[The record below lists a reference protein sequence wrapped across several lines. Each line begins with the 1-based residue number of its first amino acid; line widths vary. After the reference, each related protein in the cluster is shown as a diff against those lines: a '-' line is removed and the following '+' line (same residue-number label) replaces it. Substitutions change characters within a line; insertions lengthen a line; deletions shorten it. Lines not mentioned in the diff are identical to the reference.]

1 MSCSKK
7 KKVRAF
13 RSLRES
19 PLAPYLYET
28 SPRYR
33 LGNMADPPSPT
44 LSESGS
50 AAGRPGEK
58 RARKPTPT
66 TVRKT
71 HVREHSPV
79 GTLIPSRICRSS
91 RIFFLAAATDVRGEM
106 KNGNSR
112 KRTDSSNHLVSRRM
126 FSLRGYPLQSG
137 GEHGW
142 LRRNRKSGKL
152 GPPYPTPRGELS
164 LGTGV

>member
-1 MSCSKK
+1 MTNVRTGPLPNSRSSHLTPWQTRATCMHKIEGQTQINCVSNTLNRPTYSAAAIVSEHLSRGRRVLFGE

-28 SPRYR
+28 PPKYR
-33 LGNMADPPSPT
+33 LGNMVDPPSPT

-58 RARKPTPT
+58 RTRKPSPT

-91 RIFFLAAATDVRGEM
+91 RIFFW
-106 KNGNSR
+106 
-112 KRTDSSNHLVSRRM
+112 RRPQTC
-126 FSLRGYPLQSG
+126 GA
-137 GEHGW
+137 
-142 LRRNRKSGKL
+142 K
-152 GPPYPTPRGELS
+152 
-164 LGTGV
+164 